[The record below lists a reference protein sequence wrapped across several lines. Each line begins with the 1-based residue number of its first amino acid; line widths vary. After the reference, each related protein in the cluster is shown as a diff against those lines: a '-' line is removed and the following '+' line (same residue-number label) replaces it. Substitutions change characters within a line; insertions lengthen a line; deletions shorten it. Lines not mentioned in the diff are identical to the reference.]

1 MLISDSH
8 QFIFVHIRKAAGSSI
23 RDTLEPLSLVKPTDN
38 WSKIKSRFLR
48 TEKDYKKYAFR
59 QHDSITVA
67 KRLMP
72 PELFE
77 SYFKF
82 AFVRNPWD
90 RLVSEYEFIR
100 RRPDHGRHAKVMK
113 MGFEKYIV
121 YQSKRFDA
129 HQINM
134 LADKNGN
141 VLMDFIGKFEN
152 LHDDWNRVTDK
163 LGIENKELT
172 HRKKAGIKD
181 YNSYYTDESR
191 ALVSELWKR
200 DIEAFGYH

>member
-1 MLISDSH
+1 
-8 QFIFVHIRKAAGSSI
+8 
-23 RDTLEPLSLVKPTDN
+23 
-38 WSKIKSRFLR
+38 
-48 TEKDYKKYAFR
+48 
-59 QHDSITVA
+59 
-67 KRLMP
+67 
-72 PELFE
+72 
-77 SYFKF
+77 
-82 AFVRNPWD
+82 
-90 RLVSEYEFIR
+90 
-100 RRPDHGRHAKVMK
+100 MK
-113 MGFEKYIV
+113 MGFEKNIV

-141 VLMDFIGKFEN
+141 LLMDFIGKFEN
-152 LHDDWNRVTDK
+152 LHDDWNRITDK